1 MSPQALEDL
10 RSRMQTQLLRGQEPR
25 PFQLR
30 LAQAQEEGQD
40 AICQAATGQG
50 RTVVA
55 SAPYVLEK
63 NADRTTLVIS
73 PLIALQN
80 EMVRTFQNEH
90 GVTAAALNSSVD
102 EDSQL
107 QMKRIVRGDF
117 RIVLLSPEML
127 WSQQFF
133 NKVLRNPKFARK
145 IYSVVVD
152 EAHCVS
158 FWGADFRKEYGRI
171 GAIRAF
177 LSRDVPIIAVSATW
191 TRRVRRNVVDTLQL
205 NRSTARPYLWL
216 NAGND
221 RPNVAYIMRPLHHT
235 LDSYHDL
242 DFVIPPSANK
252 LDDIPKTWIY
262 ADNINTGY
270 KIVQHLRKLAPA
282 HLRDS
287 IRSFNAVLTTEYR
300 ERALEA
306 FRDGT
311 VRILV
316 CTDAAGMGCNI
327 PDIEYVIQYKLPASS
342 STLKQ
347 RLGRAGRAL
356 PAAFGILL
364 VEKSAYDKVIAIR
377 ADTDVLASG
386 SPQVPKLSGD
396 DLKEYA
402 GAHGVHRGSES
413 GCTDGLPPSTWRQLP
428 IAEDDTTEGLYHLVQ
443 TTDCRRKILKTVFEN
458 DRPDDKGTGPCCDI
472 CSPWLLDRARPRKE
486 SDGGELDVRLG
497 YEKEISREWWN
508 MLDDWREEK
517 ARTDPVY
524 GAMGAS
530 CLLSKD
536 VIDKIARLKRH
547 TGKLR
552 EFVQKVLR
560 SDWPFWDALG
570 QELLE
575 YTLTCAS
582 RLDNPTILSTNAAQV
597 PPSSARP
604 AKRAAT
610 TQRKPKKAKTQPPPT
625 EISGPERPVSRPPSP
640 LYGENVPSS
649 TNPPSAA
656 SPLVRGPSTIPR
668 GREGGRSPLAALKQ
682 NASSKASGTA
692 PRTSAKRPPAR
703 GAIQP
708 RKRRKTGDQEPAAGA
723 AGPSRQPHL
732 VDHVPLPPSSSL
744 HDRVHPIAQDHGPV
758 HISQPPFAQSWA
770 FGTAR
775 PQDRRHIDQSYAHL
789 THSLCSGPATT
800 SSTPQTPTPISARN
814 GFGAASQFGREAYA
828 QGAAPSYPCTPLPP
842 PRQHLGAAVHTPG
855 IAATHLMAYP
865 RAHHPPTT
873 FLHTPLESRSPHVRP
888 LSVSQASRPPSSIPN
903 TPLSVHPTN
912 HPLIAASSAATPR
925 PLHTPN
931 RVAQIMPKP
940 GSVIQPDSMQ
950 LANQCALRELG
961 GQNCFVGKAL
971 SPAILCYSIS
981 TDGNMQIH
989 KIIRRASVLCLCEG

>member
-1 MSPQALEDL
+1 MSSQALEDL
-10 RSRMQTQLLRGQEPR
+10 RSRMQNQLLRGQEPR

-50 RTVVA
+50 KTVVA

-90 GVTAAALNSSVD
+90 GVTATALNSSVD
-102 EDSQL
+102 EDSQI

-127 WSQQFF
+127 WSQSFF
-133 NKVLRNPKFARK
+133 NKVLRNPKFARR

-152 EAHCVS
+152 EAHCIS
-158 FWGADFRKEYGRI
+158 FWGTDFRKEYGRI

-177 LSRDVPIIAVSATW
+177 LSRDIPIIAVSATL

-205 NRSTARPYLWL
+205 NRSSARPYLWL

-221 RPNVAYIMRPLHHT
+221 RPNVAYIVRPIHHT
-235 LDSYHDL
+235 LDSYDDL
-242 DFVIPPSANK
+242 DFVIPPAADT

-270 KIVQHLRKLAPA
+270 KIVQHLRELAPA
-282 HLRDS
+282 HLRDG
-287 IRSFNAVLTTEYR
+287 IRCFNAVLTTEYR
-300 ERALEA
+300 EQALEE
-306 FRDGT
+306 FRKGKI
-311 VRILV
+311 RIL
-316 CTDAAGMGCNI
+316 GCNV
-327 PDIEYVIQYKLPASS
+327 PDIEFVIQYKLPASS
-342 STLKQ
+342 SALKQ

-364 VEKSAYDKVIAIR
+364 VEKSAYDKVIATR
-377 ADTDVLASG
+377 ADSDIIASG
-386 SPQVPKLSGD
+386 SPQAPKLSGD

-413 GCTDGLPPSTWRQLP
+413 GCTDELPPSTWRQLP

-458 DRPDDKGTGPCCDI
+458 ERPDEKGTGPCCDI

-486 SDGGELDVRLG
+486 TGRGEVEVRLG

-508 MLDDWREEK
+508 MIDDWREEK

-536 VIDKIARLKRH
+536 VIDKIARLKRR

-575 YTLTCAS
+575 YTLSCAS
-582 RLDNPTILSTNAAQV
+582 RLDNPTVSSTDTAQV
-597 PPSSARP
+597 PPSPARP

-610 TQRKPKKAKTQPPPT
+610 TQGKRKKAKTQPPPT
-625 EISGPERPVSRPPSP
+625 EIPGPAQPFPRPPSP

-649 TNPPSAA
+649 TNSPRAA
-656 SPLVRGPSTIPR
+656 SPVVRRPSAIPR

-682 NASSKASGTA
+682 VASSNASGTA
-692 PRTSAKRPPAR
+692 PQTSAKRPPAR

-708 RKRRKTGDQEPAAGA
+708 RKRRKTGDQEPAARA
-723 AGPSRQPHL
+723 AGPSRQ
-732 VDHVPLPPSSSL
+732 
-744 HDRVHPIAQDHGPV
+744 A
-758 HISQPPFAQSWA
+758 
-770 FGTAR
+770 
-775 PQDRRHIDQSYAHL
+775 
-789 THSLCSGPATT
+789 
-800 SSTPQTPTPISARN
+800 PTPVSARN

-828 QGAAPSYPCTPLPP
+828 QGAAPSYPCTPPSP
-842 PRQHLGAAVHTPG
+842 PRQHLGGTIHTPG
-855 IAATHLMAYP
+855 MAATHLMAYP
-865 RAHHPPTT
+865 RARHPPTS
-873 FLHTPLESRSPHVRP
+873 FLHTPMESRSPHIRP
-888 LSVSQASRPPSSIPN
+888 MSISQASRPLSTIPD
-903 TPLSVHPTN
+903 TPLSVHGPN
-912 HPLIAASSAATPR
+912 NPLSAPSLAATPSQ
-925 PLHTPN
+925 LHTPN
-931 RVAQIMPKP
+931 HVAQIMPKL

-950 LANQCALRELG
+950 LANVCPLRELG
-961 GQNCFVGKAL
+961 GQDCFVGKAL
-971 SPAILCYSIS
+971 SPATLCYSIS
-981 TDGNMQIH
+981 IDGHMHIH
-989 KIIRRASVLCLCEG
+989 RVIRRATVLCLCEG